1 MSQTGTGWAARIAE
15 HVRVRPGS
23 KVSLPDGFD
32 PAERLGV
39 RRHQDR
45 AALLRRGIDLLAEYQ
60 DRLAAQ
66 DTHAV
71 LVVLQGMDAAG
82 KDSTIKHVM
91 SGLNPQGVRVF
102 SFKTPSDEELSHD
115 FLWRHA
121 QRLPARGQMGIFNR
135 SHYEEVLV
143 VRVHRELLR
152 REKIPHVGGR
162 QESIWQRRYQEIND
176 WERYLTDNGIR
187 LVKLFLN
194 ISREKQRIRFLRRID
209 NPEKNWKFAASD
221 ISERQYWDQYQ
232 RAYSDMLT
240 HTSTA
245 WAPWHVLPADHKWVT
260 RICAAAVIGRALV
273 ELDPQ
278 YPVAGESARQELLR
292 ARKELEAE
300 AAARG

>member
-15 HVRVRPGS
+15 PLRVRPGS

-32 PAERLGV
+32 PGERLGV
-39 RRHQDR
+39 RKQQDR
-45 AALLRRGIDLLAEYQ
+45 TALLRCGVDLLAEYQ

-66 DTHAV
+66 DTHAI

-91 SGLNPQGVRVF
+91 SGLNPQGVLVV
-102 SFKTPSDEELSHD
+102 SFKTPSDEDLSHD
-115 FLWRHA
+115 FLWRYA
-121 QRLPARGQMGIFNR
+121 RRLPARGQMGIFNR
-135 SHYEEVLV
+135 SHYEEVLI

-152 REKIPHVGGR
+152 RERIPSVGGR
-162 QESIWQRRYQEIND
+162 QDSIWQRRYQEIND

-194 ISREKQRIRFLRRID
+194 ISREEQRIRFLRRID
-209 NPEKNWKFAASD
+209 NPEKNWKFAAAD
-221 ISERQYWDQYQ
+221 IGERQYWDQYQ
-232 RAYSDMLT
+232 RAYSEMLT
-240 HTSTA
+240 HTSTS
-245 WAPWHVLPADHKWVT
+245 WAPWYVLPADHKWVT

-278 YPVAGESARQELLR
+278 YPVPGESARQELRR

-300 AAARG
+300 A